1 MKNKKESIND
11 DRKKLNE
18 LGYSDEKLKKIL
30 ELMKVES
37 KLNELID
44 VTEKISNSYEKGKI
58 KIEDIEKI
66 VDDFLIKVD
75 EILPKRKLRSN
86 KNKSEISNCKEE
98 QNINDE
104 KIENPEENKNF

>member
-1 MKNKKESIND
+1 MKNEKNSIND

-44 VTEKISNSYEKGKI
+44 ITEKISALYEKGKI
-58 KIEDIEKI
+58 KFEDIEKI
-66 VDDFLIKVD
+66 VDDFLTKVN
-75 EILPKRKLRSN
+75 EVLPKRKTKTN
-86 KNKSEISNCKEE
+86 KTKNENLDCKEE

>member
-1 MKNKKESIND
+1 MKNEKNTIND

-37 KLNELID
+37 KLHELID
-44 VTEKISNSYEKGKI
+44 VTEKISNLYEKGKI
-58 KIEDIEKI
+58 KIEDIEKV

-75 EILPKRKLRSN
+75 EILPKRKSRTN
-86 KNKSEISNCKEE
+86 KTKTENLDCKE
-98 QNINDE
+98 NKIINDD
-104 KIENPEENKNF
+104 KIENAEENKKF

>member
-1 MKNKKESIND
+1 MKNEKKITND

-30 ELMKVES
+30 ELMQVETKLNQLVDTTEKLS
-37 KLNELID
+37 KL
-44 VTEKISNSYEKGKI
+44 YEKGKI

-66 VDDFLIKVD
+66 VDDFLNRVD
-75 EILPKRKLRSN
+75 EILPKRKTRTN
-86 KNKSEISNCKEE
+86 KNKTENLDYKEE

-104 KIENPEENKNF
+104 KTENTEENKNF

>member
-1 MKNKKESIND
+1 MKNEKESINA

-37 KLNELID
+37 KLNELVD
-44 VTEKISNSYEKGKI
+44 VTEKISNLYEKGKI

-66 VDDFLIKVD
+66 VDDFLIKVS
-75 EILPKRKLRSN
+75 EILPKRKSKSIKN
-86 KNKSEISNCKEE
+86 KNENLDCKE
-98 QNINDE
+98 NKIINDE
-104 KIENPEENKNF
+104 KIENKEENKNY

>member
-1 MKNKKESIND
+1 MKDEKNTIND

-37 KLNELID
+37 KLNQLVD
-44 VTEKISNSYEKGKI
+44 VTEKISKLYEKGKI

-66 VDDFLIKVD
+66 VDDFLIKVN
-75 EILPKRKLRSN
+75 EILPKRKAKTN
-86 KNKSEISNCKEE
+86 KTKNENLDCKE
-98 QNINDE
+98 IKTVNDE
-104 KIENPEENKNF
+104 KLENTDENKNF

>member
-1 MKNKKESIND
+1 MKNEKKITND

-30 ELMKVES
+30 ELMQVETKLNQLVDTTEKLS
-37 KLNELID
+37 KL
-44 VTEKISNSYEKGKI
+44 YEKGKI

-66 VDDFLIKVD
+66 VDDFLNRVD
-75 EILPKRKLRSN
+75 EILPKRKTRTN
-86 KNKSEISNCKEE
+86 KNKTENLDYKKE

-104 KIENPEENKNF
+104 KTENTEENKNF

>member
-1 MKNKKESIND
+1 MKNKKKITND

-37 KLNELID
+37 RLNELVD
-44 VTEKISNSYEKGKI
+44 ATEKLSKFYEKGKI
-58 KIEDIEKI
+58 KIENIEKI

-86 KNKSEISNCKEE
+86 KTKTENLDCKEE

>member
-1 MKNKKESIND
+1 MKNEKNSIND

-30 ELMKVES
+30 ELMQVET
-37 KLNELID
+37 KLNQLVD
-44 VTEKISNSYEKGKI
+44 VTEKISKLYEKGKI
-58 KIEDIEKI
+58 KIEDIEKV

-75 EILPKRKLRSN
+75 EILPKRKTKTN
-86 KNKSEISNCKEE
+86 KNKNEISDCKEE

-104 KIENPEENKNF
+104 KLENTEEIKNF